1 MMNYII
7 VLLLLGVLVKLFI
20 PDFGKRFSKTK
31 KSQKLIL
38 DSCALID
45 GRILDLCQAG
55 FMGNDMVVPD
65 FVIHELQLLA
75 DGADAR
81 KRERA
86 RYGLEVI
93 KDLQTSSDCSLSVN
107 KNTMQ
112 GNLPTDDKLVVL
124 AKRLSAQL
132 YTTDFN
138 LQKVAEIA
146 GIKVLNV
153 NDLAQKLRPIALP
166 GERKILKLIQ
176 KGSNPKQGVGYLED
190 GTMLVV
196 ENGARVLGKVV
207 EVEVTRT
214 HQTVSGKMLFG
225 DLVRVQKPAPKPP
238 TAPRPVVPRFK
249 TSSKQQPNK
258 L

>member
-1 MMNYII
+1 MINYII
-7 VLLLLGVLVKLFI
+7 VLLLLGVLAKLFI
-20 PDFGKRFSKTK
+20 PDFGKQFGKTK

-45 GRILDLCQAG
+45 GRILDLSQSG
-55 FMGNDMVVPD
+55 LLTSDLVVPD
-65 FVIHELQLLA
+65 FVVHELQLLA

-93 KDLQTSSDCSLSVN
+93 KDLQALNNSKLSVN
-107 KNTMQ
+107 SNTMQ

-124 AKRLSAQL
+124 AKRLNAQL

-138 LQKVAEIA
+138 LQKVAEIG
-146 GIKVLNV
+146 GITVLNV

-166 GERKILKLIQ
+166 GEKKILKLIQ
-176 KGSNPKQGVGYLED
+176 KGNSPKQGVGYLED

-196 ENGARVLGKVV
+196 ENGARALGKVV
-207 EVEVTRT
+207 EVEVTGM

-225 DLVRVQKPAPKPP
+225 DLVRIQNSAPKP
-238 TAPRPVVPRFK
+238 TLSVRPVTSRFK
-249 TSSKQQPNK
+249 APSKH
-258 L
+258 